1 MSLIHK
7 RVYQALKNPPKLIKK
22 YVNLQSVNGNPLD
35 VVGCVNICFQIKNVT
50 LSHSFYVVGNM
61 NRNIILGHDWLV
73 QNGVRLYYDLGCLR
87 IGQMYVPLEE
97 DIHIASI
104 VRVKTKTII
113 KPQTANVCLATIKN
127 NSELNQHKIF
137 QISQI
142 DTGYISSE
150 PGLML
155 SNAVI
160 KIDNT
165 RQFPIMIVNNTDK
178 TFTLRRGC
186 IIGKIEAI
194 QEESISSI
202 NSINKNGIKNSKIN
216 TDEINVSKEH
226 KQKIEKNNIS

>member
-35 VVGCVNICFQIKNVT
+35 VVGCVNICFQIKNVA

-61 NRNIILGHDWLV
+61 NRNIILGRDWLV

-104 VRVKTKTII
+104 VRLHRKTII

-150 PGLML
+150 PGLTL

-160 KIDNT
+160 KIDKT

-202 NSINKNGIKNSKIN
+202 NSINKTAIENSQIN

-226 KQKIEKNNIS
+226 KQKN